1 MKERNEETIRRW
13 VEELWNGRD
22 LDLCDELIAA
32 RFVEH
37 ATAPFSAQEPGE
49 VDGPATMRASVTWL
63 LGQFPDLTMTI
74 QAIATD
80 GDLVAVRVSSRGTNL
95 GRLNGVLPA
104 SGKAFDAGQSH
115 WFRLTDGKIAEH
127 WATRDEL
134 TTDAPARRRSQTQS
148 RGLPQAAGQ
157 GSCILIAEGSRHL
170 RPILQPG

>member
-1 MKERNEETIRRW
+1 MKERNQETIRRW

-22 LDLCDELIAA
+22 LGVCDELIAA

-49 VDGPATMRASVTWL
+49 VDGPATMRASVAWL

-104 SGKAFDAGQSH
+104 SGKAFDAEQSH

-127 WATRDEL
+127 WATRDDL
-134 TTDAPARRRSQTQS
+134 TTMLQLGVVRRPRLAVFLRQQGRALAFRFRRAQGTS
-148 RGLPQAAGQ
+148 R
-157 GSCILIAEGSRHL
+157 
-170 RPILQPG
+170 